1 MKFGDEVRN
10 NQILFE
16 IQTKERKALPGLDS
30 SGNFG
35 TVSVLSSSEGFIN
48 DLAFSEPG
56 GYVAEGETLCSIADN
71 KDLMVRVNVPFE
83 YNSILTRGR
92 KCTILLTDNT
102 VIEGSVARILPVV
115 DDVNQTQAVLI
126 KPETGRPLPE
136 NLNLII
142 KFLNEK
148 HQQTFIVSRSSLL
161 TNETQ
166 TEFWIMRIS
175 AGDMAVKIP
184 VSKGI
189 ENDSIVEI
197 ISPLLN
203 VNDLIINEGA
213 YGLPDSTAVEVVK

>member
-1 MKFGDEVRN
+1 
-10 NQILFE
+10 
-16 IQTKERKALPGLDS
+16 
-30 SGNFG
+30 
-35 TVSVLSSSEGFIN
+35 
-48 DLAFSEPG
+48 
-56 GYVAEGETLCSIADN
+56 
-71 KDLMVRVNVPFE
+71 MVRVNMPFE
-83 YNSILTRGR
+83 YNVLLTRGR

-102 VIEGSVARILPVV
+102 VIEGSVARIFPVV

-126 KPETGRPLPE
+126 KPETGRPLPG

-148 HQQTFIVSRSSLL
+148 HQQTFIVSRSSLM

-203 VNDLIINEGA
+203 VNDLIIDDGA
-213 YGLPDSTAVEVVK
+213 YGLPDSTVVEVVK